1 MTAVAADYRVRVMST
16 PAGLKL
22 SWLSKSDL
30 TGFLRCPQGFLLL
43 RSGRVGESAAAGSYE
58 RSIIEAG
65 NDFDRAARANGS
77 PVVDDG
83 GQPVPFAELLVSDRF
98 VLSDRLFVNH
108 TLRFRGIPDGINMAS
123 GRLEP
128 LEIKNRRGYRES
140 DLFELAF
147 YWLLLQPIRT
157 ATDAEPAGWLQ
168 LSDGTGGQTSFVRVN
183 ISDDAIA
190 AVHELAARVRAAIRD
205 GIEPFWCRC
214 PVCVQV
220 TSPAMRGIA
229 PLSIVNGIGHTH
241 RRAFEAGGITTVAQ
255 LVTLPTNAVR
265 EALVASGRPR
275 IPSEKTIDSWKV
287 HATAFLDNVVGARAG
302 NHARIPDRFI
312 AFDVEYDPTS
322 PVVAWLLCAQ
332 TVGVDHPHRITIFAD
347 ADHQGELIAQFA
359 VFLAQYP
366 ELPILTWNGNN
377 ADVSILKKVI
387 AEYPIPAPIDVP
399 RFLSQLE
406 LRHVDLYQWTRKAVS
421 LPIPGL
427 KLKDIASYFGVES
440 EESVGN
446 GLAALAMWQGYR
458 RTQESAV
465 RNQLIEYNRSDV
477 VVLIEI
483 ARQLRAAH
491 DGFAVEYLPV
501 PIGRDDAYVLET
513 PLSPS
518 KPTPEDDDPSKPKRY
533 RLRVAAF
540 RRKVGALFR

>member
-1 MTAVAADYRVRVMST
+1 MA
-16 PAGLKL
+16 
-22 SWLSKSDL
+22 
-30 TGFLRCPQGFLLL
+30 
-43 RSGRVGESAAAGSYE
+43 ESAAAGSYE

-65 NDFDRAARANGS
+65 NDFDRAARADGS
-77 PVVDDG
+77 PIVDDG

-128 LEIKNRRGYRES
+128 LEIKNRTGYRES
-140 DLFELAF
+140 DLLELAF
-147 YWLLLQPIRT
+147 YWLLLQPNRT
-157 ATDAEPAGWLQ
+157 ATDTEPAGWLQ
-168 LSDGTGGQTSFVRVN
+168 LSDGLGGRTSPLRVD
-183 ISDDAIA
+183 IPVAAIA
-190 AVHELAARVRAAIRD
+190 AVHELAARVREAIRD

-220 TSPAMRGIA
+220 TTPAMRGTA
-229 PLSIVNGIGHTH
+229 PLSVVNGIGPRH
-241 RRAFEAGGITTVAQ
+241 RRAFEAGGITTVTQ
-255 LVTLPTNAVR
+255 LVTLPTSAVR
-265 EALVASGRPR
+265 EALVTSGHMR

-287 HATAFLDNVVGARAG
+287 HATAFLENIAGARAG

-312 AFDVEYDPTS
+312 AFDMEYDPAS
-322 PVVAWLLCAQ
+322 PVVVWLLCAQ

-359 VFLAQYP
+359 DFLDQYP
-366 ELPILTWNGNN
+366 ELPILTWNGTN
-377 ADVSILKKVI
+377 ADVSMLKKVI
-387 AEYPIPAPIDVP
+387 LEYPIPAPIDVP
-399 RFLSQLE
+399 RFMVRLE
-406 LRHVDLYQWTRKAVS
+406 SRHVDLYQWTRKAVS

-440 EESVGN
+440 DEAVGD
-446 GLAALAMWQGYR
+446 GFAALMMWQGYR
-458 RTQESAV
+458 RTQEAAV

-483 ARQLRAAH
+483 ARQLRAVH
-491 DGFAVEYLPV
+491 DGFAAERLPV
-501 PIGRDDAYVLET
+501 CIGRDDAHVFET
-513 PLSPS
+513 ALSPPQPTAEEVPP
-518 KPTPEDDDPSKPKRY
+518 KPLRY